1 MLHNLHATDVQHNMS
16 GSNYTVL
23 GKQKYLQLLGMH
35 FPFFA
40 LINNTLYEERQ
51 IYYAILHLINLVK
64 LP

>member
-40 LINNTLYEERQ
+40 LINNTLYKV
-51 IYYAILHLINLVK
+51 YYQLEYLKK
-64 LP
+64 LKLKEYI